1 MGSLE
6 AHDVKTTRGQLQ
18 KARKDKSKEEDDEK
32 RDEVCP
38 LNIFDFEDDL
48 FCKDGVKVDMQAI
61 PEQNDNV
68 EIPVPALESIIG
80 DRDKLI
86 TEQKEDEMLAEVRK
100 QADARKGGYS

>member
-1 MGSLE
+1 MSKLPGVNFRRLE
-6 AHDVKTTRGQLQ
+6 KTRV
-18 KARKDKSKEEDDEK
+18 RKKTMK
-32 RDEVCP
+32 RD
-38 LNIFDFEDDL
+38 EDDL
-48 FCKDGVKVDMQAI
+48 FCKDGVKVYMQAT